1 MEWKVQKKKRFIL
14 ETSSQQKT
22 ERTLQFWTFKRKST
36 YSSKFPNRNGKE
48 TQEEKEIMQN
58 LAKEKVRAEL
68 QLNKFNKLQFK

>member
-36 YSSKFPNRNGKE
+36 YSSKFPNCNGKE

-68 QLNKFNKLQFK
+68 QLNKFNKLQFE

>member
-36 YSSKFPNRNGKE
+36 YSSKFPNCNGKE
-48 TQEEKEIMQN
+48 TQEEKEIIQN
-58 LAKEKVRAEL
+58 LAKEMVRAEL
-68 QLNKFNKLQFK
+68 QLNKFNELQFK

>member
-1 MEWKVQKKKRFIL
+1 MEWKVQKKKRLIL
-14 ETSSQQKT
+14 ETSSQQKI

-36 YSSKFPNRNGKE
+36 YSSKFPNYNGKE

>member
-36 YSSKFPNRNGKE
+36 YSSKFPNCNGKE